1 LPTAEIKITFARVS
15 QPPITDAGDRIMK
28 RKTSPARLP
37 ALHPRFRIVCRKE
50 IAFGPGKAD
59 LLELIAETGSIG
71 KAASRMKM
79 SYMRA
84 WTLVQTMNQC
94 FNKPLILATHGGEG
108 GGGAELTE
116 SGRQILCFTGDW
128 KQSPPKQLRRRGIK
142 CSRSSGQAS
151 MPVPQAPKSR
161 IWASRPSTSLIPSR
175 LSAFRRNSFSAI
187 ECQ

>member
-1 LPTAEIKITFARVS
+1 
-15 QPPITDAGDRIMK
+15 MK

-37 ALHPRFRIVCRKE
+37 ALHPRFRIVCGKE

-84 WTLVQTMNQC
+84 WSLVQAMNRC
-94 FNKPLILATHGGEG
+94 FKKPLILAKHGGEGG

-116 SGRQILCFTGDW
+116 TGRKAVTLYQQMERASLRATAAHW
-128 KQSPPKQLRRRGIK
+128 KQLRQLL
-142 CSRSSGQAS
+142 RS
-151 MPVPQAPKSR
+151 
-161 IWASRPSTSLIPSR
+161 
-175 LSAFRRNSFSAI
+175 
-187 ECQ
+187 